1 MKTAFKLFAWL
12 MLIALVVSIGLVIA
26 GAAWLLPLD
35 RGVITI
41 DGDSITLG
49 ALHGADWLVAVA
61 GVFVA
66 IVVVA
71 LVVPLAVVLPLL
83 FAAFVVGLAMLMVL
97 GVAALFFSPLLLLVW
112 VVWRLVRSE
121 RPRQAGGAT
130 MAA

>member
-1 MKTAFKLFAWL
+1 MKTAFKLCAWL

-49 ALHGADWLVAVA
+49 ALHGADWVLAVV

-66 IVVVA
+66 IIVVG

-83 FAAFVVGLAMLMVL
+83 AMLAVL
-97 GVAALFFSPLLLLVW
+97 GVAALFFSPLLLVVW
-112 VVWRLVRSE
+112 VVWRLVRSDNK
-121 RPRQAGGAT
+121 PRANAGAT
-130 MAA
+130 IAA